1 LSDPQAPDD
10 PFARVAQAA
19 AGDASE
25 SVRPTAVA
33 DPGDHVSPV
42 PAGAPSLP
50 TEWRGLGS
58 PSRAW
63 AFRDASGR
71 VLRYTLRFPEADATK
86 GEAGRPRSE
95 WTGKT
100 IRAATLRRTD
110 NGRLRWALKAE
121 PGARP
126 LYGLDRLAAR
136 PGAPV
141 LMTEGEKDADGA
153 AERFPEFVCITW
165 PGGSNAVAKAD
176 FGPLHGRDVIVWGDA
191 DGPGRKA
198 AQLAARA
205 AVAAGATTVA
215 VVDPPAFFPDGWGL
229 ADEWPEGFDQSK
241 AHAMIANA
249 RLNARPVGVEWPW
262 GFRMDEGGLWYDQ
275 PAQGGGKPIPT
286 WISAPFE
293 VVGRARDSEGNG
305 WAVVVRFRDPD
316 GREKTIPVAMS
327 RLAAGGAEVRSE
339 LAGAGLM
346 ITPARGK
353 ADKFAI
359 ALTQVDAKRRLR
371 LVSATGWCG
380 DRFVLPAEVIGDQ
393 GGEAVIFTGDSTTLR
408 YGRKGSIEGWRASVA
423 AWADGNGLF
432 AFGLSIAFLGPL
444 LRPLDAEGGG
454 FHFRGSSAMGKST
467 IGRAAGSVWGGGN
480 SDLGFAQSWRATAN
494 AMESVAVAHNDGLL
508 VLDEMGQSSSDEI
521 GPTAYMLAS
530 GQAKARSSADGSLR
544 SRSEW
549 RTAFVSNGEISLE
562 DHMRSGRGGSRVMA
576 GMELRFLD
584 ISADAGGRNPDGS
597 PMGIWE
603 NLHGLPDSLS
613 VALAMRDATAEHY
626 GHAGPA
632 FVAAFVSRRDEALR
646 EARALISAFVQ
657 EVAREGDTAQAKRAA
672 LRFGAVAAAGE
683 LATLFGVTG
692 WPAGLAAAS
701 TAELYHRW
709 AAGFG
714 RDRSHEASAI
724 LRRFKVVIQG
734 NAANFAA
741 WREDHPCD
749 DDLPSAAGRD
759 EQARGMLTWGYR
771 KQQGPIVS
779 YLFNEAG
786 WEAATTGY
794 GRQEAAKA
802 LFEAGFLD
810 RGDGSHWPKR
820 HKRDGKLRRYWT
832 VKSEILEADLGD

>member
-1 LSDPQAPDD
+1 
-10 PFARVAQAA
+10 
-19 AGDASE
+19 
-25 SVRPTAVA
+25 
-33 DPGDHVSPV
+33 
-42 PAGAPSLP
+42 
-50 TEWRGLGS
+50 
-58 PSRAW
+58 
-63 AFRDASGR
+63 
-71 VLRYTLRFPEADATK
+71 
-86 GEAGRPRSE
+86 
-95 WTGKT
+95 
-100 IRAATLRRTD
+100 
-110 NGRLRWALKAE
+110 LRWALKAE

-126 LYGLDRLAAR
+126 LYGLERLAAR
-136 PGAPV
+136 PSAPV
-141 LMTEGEKDADGA
+141 LVTEGEKDADGA
-153 AERFPEFVCITW
+153 AGRFPEFVCVTW
-165 PGGSNAVAKAD
+165 PGGSNAVGKAD
-176 FGPLHGRDVIVWGDA
+176 FAPLNGRDVVIWGDA
-191 DGPGRKA
+191 DDPGRKA
-198 AQLAARA
+198 ATQVARA
-205 AVAAGATTVA
+205 AAAAGATTVA
-215 VVDPPAFFPDGWGL
+215 TVDPPPFFPSGWGL
-229 ADEWPEGFDQSK
+229 ADPWPEGFDEAK
-241 AHAMIANA
+241 AQATIADA
-249 RLNARPVGVEWPW
+249 RAKAQPAGVEWPW
-262 GFRMDEGGLWYDQ
+262 GFRMDEDGLWYDQ

-286 WISAPFE
+286 WISAAFD

-305 WAVVVRFRDPD
+305 WSVVVRFRDPD

-359 ALTQVDAKRRLR
+359 ALTQVVATRRLR

-380 DRFVLPAEVIGDQ
+380 DRFVLPTDVIGAA
-393 GGEAVIFTGDSTTLR
+393 GGEAVIFTGESATLR
-408 YGRKGSIEGWRASVA
+408 YGRRGSIEGWRTGVA
-423 AWADGNGLF
+423 AKADGNGLF

-494 AMESVAVAHNDGLL
+494 AMETVAVAHNDGLL
-508 VLDEMGQSSSDEI
+508 VLDEMGQSSADEI

-549 RTAFVSNGEISLE
+549 RLAFISNGEISLA
-562 DHMRSGRGGSRVMA
+562 DHIRASRKGDRAMA
-576 GMELRFLD
+576 GQELRLLD
-584 ISADAGGRNPDGS
+584 IPADAGGHNADGS
-597 PMGIWE
+597 PMGIWQD
-603 NLHGLPDSLS
+603 LHGLPDSLAM
-613 VALAMRDATAEHY
+613 ALAMRDATAEHY

-632 FVAAFVSRRDEALR
+632 FVAAFVARRVEALR
-646 EARALISAFVQ
+646 EARTLIAAFVQ
-657 EVAREGDTAQAKRAA
+657 DVAREGDTGQAKRAA

-692 WPAGLAAAS
+692 WPPGLAAAS
-701 TAELYHRW
+701 AADLYHRW
-709 AAGFG
+709 AASFG
-714 RDRSHEASAI
+714 RDRSHESSAI

-741 WREDHPCD
+741 WREDQYD
-749 DDLPSAAGRD
+749 DEMPSVAGRD

-771 KQQGPIVS
+771 KQQGPAVS

-810 RGDGSHWPKR
+810 RGDGNHWPKKHGR
-820 HKRDGKLRRYWT
+820 GGKKYRFWT
-832 VKSEILEADLGD
+832 VKGEILEADLGD